1 MDKNK
6 KTTEDDLEEKDVIIG
21 AEEADDEIED
31 DDLEEDDSYEEEAEE
46 EEEEEEEEEKEPS
59 KNSKNSKPQKSK
71 PSKPSKPQKEPKK
84 KVKKKQ
90 EEYEDEEEYE
100 DDDEYDD
107 DYDNDEGGGKTKI
120 IIIAVVIAA
129 AVAAAGIFMYNKIT
143 KDNEAEQQRQEQ
155 IEQQAQADEAQKKIQ
170 EANEAEAKKN
180 AEENQ
185 DVDDEEEEETPT
197 PTEEP
202 VATSTPKPLPT
213 ATPTATPFPE
223 DTTDDT
229 YYTPDDN
236 DGVVNVS
243 NDGTTGGISNDT
255 EDVQPEATQAPAGV
269 IFVGDSRF
277 RAMANI
283 ATDNSDLWECSSTG
297 DYNWLTG
304 TAFTDTVVKE
314 RDADK
319 EKIKKLKD
327 AETGEEAKHWESP
340 LDIDF
345 KELKSINPDVAG
357 WIYMEALPDISY
369 PIAQGDDNE
378 FYLHH
383 TYKKESIFA
392 GSIFVDCKN
401 SKDFS
406 DQNTIVYGHNM
417 KNGSMFGTLK
427 NYKLQETVDKSPY
440 FWIITKKD
448 AYKYKIFSIYT
459 ANVDGDTYTL
469 IKGPGKETVEY
480 ANNMKAKW
488 NIRL

>member
-6 KTTEDDLEEKDVIIG
+6 KTTEDDLLEEKSVIIG
-21 AEEADDEIED
+21 TEEADDEIED

-46 EEEEEEEEEKEPS
+46 EEKEPEEEPPK
-59 KNSKNSKPQKSK
+59 KSKPQKSN

-84 KVKKKQ
+84 KTKKKQ

-107 DYDNDEGGGKTKI
+107 DYYDDDGGGKTKI

-155 IEQQAQADEAQKKIQ
+155 MEQQVENTQKEIQAE
-170 EANEAEAKKN
+170 NEAEAKKN

-185 DVDDEEEEETPT
+185 DVEDEEEEETPT

-202 VATSTPKPLPT
+202 AATSTPKPLPT

-223 DTTDDT
+223 ETTDDDV
-229 YYTPDDN
+229 YYTPDDDN

-243 NDGTTGGISNDT
+243 NEGTTGGISNDNT
-255 EDVQPEATQAPAGV
+255 ESTQPEVTQAPAGV

-304 TAFTDTVVKE
+304 TAFTDVDPRVGKGTKVFISIGINDLTQYQSYASAIVAKAQEWNAKGATVYFVSVGPVGS
-314 RDADK
+314 DSY
-319 EKIKKLKD
+319 ILNQ
-327 AETGEEAKHWESP
+327 
-340 LDIDF
+340 DIVNYNTYLYQSF
-345 KELKSINPDVAG
+345 ANAG
-357 WIYMEALPDISY
+357 
-369 PIAQGDDNE
+369 
-378 FYLHH
+378 
-383 TYKKESIFA
+383 
-392 GSIFVDCKN
+392 
-401 SKDFS
+401 
-406 DQNTIVYGHNM
+406 VY
-417 KNGSMFGTLK
+417 
-427 NYKLQETVDKSPY
+427 Y
-440 FWIITKKD
+440 ID
-448 AYKYKIFSIYT
+448 AYNYLVQAGYDTTDGENYT
-459 ANVDGDTYTL
+459 DATSMALYNYINSL
-469 IKGPGKETVEY
+469 IG
-480 ANNMKAKW
+480 
-488 NIRL
+488 R

>member
-46 EEEEEEEEEKEPS
+46 EEEEPEEEPPK
-59 KNSKNSKPQKSK
+59 KSKPQKSN

-84 KVKKKQ
+84 KAKKKQ
-90 EEYEDEEEYE
+90 EEYEDEYE

-107 DYDNDEGGGKTKI
+107 DDYDDDDGGGKTKI

-213 ATPTATPFPE
+213 ATPTVTPFPE
-223 DTTDDT
+223 ETTDDDVYHT
-229 YYTPDDN
+229 SDDN
-236 DGVVNVS
+236 DGVVDVS
-243 NDGTTGGISNDT
+243 NEGTTGGISNDT
-255 EDVQPEATQAPAGV
+255 ENTQPEVTQAPAGV

-283 ATDNSDLWECSSTG
+283 ATDNSDLWECSSAG

-304 TAFTDTVVKE
+304 TAFTDVDPRVGKGTKVFISIGINDLTQYQSYASAIVAKAQEWNAKGATVYFVSVGPVGS
-314 RDADK
+314 DSY
-319 EKIKKLKD
+319 ILNQ
-327 AETGEEAKHWESP
+327 
-340 LDIDF
+340 DIVNYNTYLYQSF
-345 KELKSINPDVAG
+345 ANAG
-357 WIYMEALPDISY
+357 
-369 PIAQGDDNE
+369 
-378 FYLHH
+378 
-383 TYKKESIFA
+383 
-392 GSIFVDCKN
+392 
-401 SKDFS
+401 
-406 DQNTIVYGHNM
+406 VY
-417 KNGSMFGTLK
+417 
-427 NYKLQETVDKSPY
+427 Y
-440 FWIITKKD
+440 ID
-448 AYKYKIFSIYT
+448 AYNYLVQSGYDTTDGENYT
-459 ANVDGDTYTL
+459 DATSMALYNYINSL
-469 IKGPGKETVEY
+469 IG
-480 ANNMKAKW
+480 
-488 NIRL
+488 R

>member
-46 EEEEEEEEEKEPS
+46 EEEEPEEEP
-59 KNSKNSKPQKSK
+59 SKNSKPQKSK
-71 PSKPSKPQKEPKK
+71 PSKPQKEPKK
-84 KVKKKQ
+84 KAKKKQ

-185 DVDDEEEEETPT
+185 DVDDEEEETPT

-213 ATPTATPFPE
+213 ATPTVTPFPE
-223 DTTDDT
+223 ETTDDV
-229 YYTPDDN
+229 YHTPDDN
-236 DGVVNVS
+236 NGVVDVS
-243 NDGTTGGISNDT
+243 NEGTTGGISNDNT
-255 EDVQPEATQAPAGV
+255 ESTQPEVTQAPAGV

-304 TAFTDTVVKE
+304 TAFTDVDPRVGKGTKVFISIGINDLTQYQSYASAIVAKAQEWNAKGATVYFVSVGPVGS
-314 RDADK
+314 DSY
-319 EKIKKLKD
+319 ILNQ
-327 AETGEEAKHWESP
+327 
-340 LDIDF
+340 DIV
-345 KELKSINPDVAG
+345 N
-357 WIYMEALPDISY
+357 Y
-369 PIAQGDDNE
+369 NT
-378 FYLHH
+378 YL
-383 TYKKESIFA
+383 YQSFA
-392 GSIFVDCKN
+392 NVG
-401 SKDFS
+401 
-406 DQNTIVYGHNM
+406 VY
-417 KNGSMFGTLK
+417 
-427 NYKLQETVDKSPY
+427 Y
-440 FWIITKKD
+440 ID
-448 AYKYKIFSIYT
+448 AYNYLVQAGYDTTDGENYT
-459 ANVDGDTYTL
+459 DATSMALYNYINSL
-469 IKGPGKETVEY
+469 IG
-480 ANNMKAKW
+480 
-488 NIRL
+488 R

>member
-46 EEEEEEEEEKEPS
+46 EEEEPEEEP
-59 KNSKNSKPQKSK
+59 SKNSKPQKSK

-84 KVKKKQ
+84 KAKKKQ

-107 DYDNDEGGGKTKI
+107 YDNDDGGGKTKI

-185 DVDDEEEEETPT
+185 DVDDEEEETP
-197 PTEEP
+197 
-202 VATSTPKPLPT
+202 
-213 ATPTATPFPE
+213 TPTATPFPE
-223 DTTDDT
+223 ETTDDDV
-229 YYTPDDN
+229 YHTPDDN
-236 DGVVNVS
+236 DGVVDVS
-243 NDGTTGGISNDT
+243 NEGTTGGISNDNT
-255 EDVQPEATQAPAGV
+255 ESTQPEVTQAPAGV

-304 TAFTDTVVKE
+304 TAFTDVDPRVGKGTKVFISIGINDLTQYQSYASAIVAKAQEWNAKGATVYFVSVGPVGS
-314 RDADK
+314 DSY
-319 EKIKKLKD
+319 ILNQ
-327 AETGEEAKHWESP
+327 
-340 LDIDF
+340 DIVNYNTYLYQSF
-345 KELKSINPDVAG
+345 ANAG
-357 WIYMEALPDISY
+357 
-369 PIAQGDDNE
+369 
-378 FYLHH
+378 
-383 TYKKESIFA
+383 
-392 GSIFVDCKN
+392 
-401 SKDFS
+401 
-406 DQNTIVYGHNM
+406 VY
-417 KNGSMFGTLK
+417 
-427 NYKLQETVDKSPY
+427 Y
-440 FWIITKKD
+440 ID
-448 AYKYKIFSIYT
+448 AYNYLVQAGYDTTDGENYT
-459 ANVDGDTYTL
+459 DATSMALYNYINSL
-469 IKGPGKETVEY
+469 IG
-480 ANNMKAKW
+480 
-488 NIRL
+488 R

>member
-6 KTTEDDLEEKDVIIG
+6 KTPEDDLEEKDVIIG

-46 EEEEEEEEEKEPS
+46 EEEEPEEEPS
-59 KNSKNSKPQKSK
+59 KKSKPQKSN
-71 PSKPSKPQKEPKK
+71 PSKPQKEPKK
-84 KVKKKQ
+84 KAKKKQ

-185 DVDDEEEEETPT
+185 DVDDEEEETPT

-213 ATPTATPFPE
+213 ATPTVTPFPE
-223 DTTDDT
+223 ETTDDV
-229 YYTPDDN
+229 YHTPDDN
-236 DGVVNVS
+236 NGVVDVS
-243 NDGTTGGISNDT
+243 NEGTTGGISNDNT
-255 EDVQPEATQAPAGV
+255 ESTQPEVTQAPAGV

-304 TAFTDTVVKE
+304 TAFTDVDPRVGKGTKVFISIGINDLTQYQSYASAIVAKAQEWNAKGATVYFVSVGPVGS
-314 RDADK
+314 DSY
-319 EKIKKLKD
+319 ILNQ
-327 AETGEEAKHWESP
+327 
-340 LDIDF
+340 DIVNYNTYLYQSF
-345 KELKSINPDVAG
+345 ANAG
-357 WIYMEALPDISY
+357 
-369 PIAQGDDNE
+369 
-378 FYLHH
+378 
-383 TYKKESIFA
+383 
-392 GSIFVDCKN
+392 
-401 SKDFS
+401 
-406 DQNTIVYGHNM
+406 VY
-417 KNGSMFGTLK
+417 
-427 NYKLQETVDKSPY
+427 Y
-440 FWIITKKD
+440 ID
-448 AYKYKIFSIYT
+448 AYNYLVQAGYDTTDGENYT
-459 ANVDGDTYTL
+459 DATSMALYNYINSL
-469 IKGPGKETVEY
+469 IG
-480 ANNMKAKW
+480 
-488 NIRL
+488 R

>member
-6 KTTEDDLEEKDVIIG
+6 KTPEDDLEEKDVIIG

-46 EEEEEEEEEKEPS
+46 EEEEPEDEP
-59 KNSKNSKPQKSK
+59 SKNSKPQKSN
-71 PSKPSKPQKEPKK
+71 PSKPQKEPKK
-84 KVKKKQ
+84 KAKKKQ

-185 DVDDEEEEETPT
+185 DVDDEEEETPT

-213 ATPTATPFPE
+213 ATPTVTPFPE
-223 DTTDDT
+223 ETTDDV
-229 YYTPDDN
+229 YHTPDDN
-236 DGVVNVS
+236 NGVVDVS
-243 NDGTTGGISNDT
+243 NEGTTGGISNDNT
-255 EDVQPEATQAPAGV
+255 ESTQPEVTQAPAGV

-304 TAFTDTVVKE
+304 TAFTDVDPRVGKGTKVFISIGINDLTQYQSYASAIVAKAQEWNAKGATVYFVSVGPVGS
-314 RDADK
+314 DSY
-319 EKIKKLKD
+319 ILNQ
-327 AETGEEAKHWESP
+327 
-340 LDIDF
+340 DIVNYNTYLYQSF
-345 KELKSINPDVAG
+345 ANAG
-357 WIYMEALPDISY
+357 
-369 PIAQGDDNE
+369 
-378 FYLHH
+378 
-383 TYKKESIFA
+383 
-392 GSIFVDCKN
+392 
-401 SKDFS
+401 
-406 DQNTIVYGHNM
+406 VY
-417 KNGSMFGTLK
+417 
-427 NYKLQETVDKSPY
+427 Y
-440 FWIITKKD
+440 ID
-448 AYKYKIFSIYT
+448 AYNYLVQAGYDTTDGENYT
-459 ANVDGDTYTL
+459 DATSMALYNYINSL
-469 IKGPGKETVEY
+469 IG
-480 ANNMKAKW
+480 
-488 NIRL
+488 R

>member
-6 KTTEDDLEEKDVIIG
+6 KTAEDDLEEKDVIIG

-46 EEEEEEEEEKEPS
+46 EEEEEPS

-71 PSKPSKPQKEPKK
+71 PSKSSKPQKEPKK
-84 KVKKKQ
+84 KAKKKQ

-304 TAFTDTVVKE
+304 TAFTDVDPRVGKGTKVFISIGINDLTQYQSYASAIVAKAQEWNAKGATVYFVSVGPVGS
-314 RDADK
+314 DSY
-319 EKIKKLKD
+319 ILNQ
-327 AETGEEAKHWESP
+327 
-340 LDIDF
+340 DIVNYNTYLYQSF
-345 KELKSINPDVAG
+345 ANAG
-357 WIYMEALPDISY
+357 
-369 PIAQGDDNE
+369 
-378 FYLHH
+378 
-383 TYKKESIFA
+383 
-392 GSIFVDCKN
+392 
-401 SKDFS
+401 
-406 DQNTIVYGHNM
+406 VY
-417 KNGSMFGTLK
+417 
-427 NYKLQETVDKSPY
+427 Y
-440 FWIITKKD
+440 ID
-448 AYKYKIFSIYT
+448 AYNYLVQSGYDTTDGENYT
-459 ANVDGDTYTL
+459 DATSMALYNYINSL
-469 IKGPGKETVEY
+469 IG
-480 ANNMKAKW
+480 
-488 NIRL
+488 R

>member
-6 KTTEDDLEEKDVIIG
+6 KTPEDDLEEKNVIIG

-46 EEEEEEEEEKEPS
+46 EEEEEEKEEKEPS

-277 RAMANI
+277 RAMANV

-304 TAFTDTVVKE
+304 TAFTDVDPRVGKGTKVFISIGINDLTQYQSYASAIVAKAQEWNAKGATVYFVSVGPVGS
-314 RDADK
+314 DSY
-319 EKIKKLKD
+319 ILNQ
-327 AETGEEAKHWESP
+327 
-340 LDIDF
+340 DIVNYNTYLYQSF
-345 KELKSINPDVAG
+345 ANAG
-357 WIYMEALPDISY
+357 
-369 PIAQGDDNE
+369 
-378 FYLHH
+378 
-383 TYKKESIFA
+383 
-392 GSIFVDCKN
+392 
-401 SKDFS
+401 
-406 DQNTIVYGHNM
+406 VY
-417 KNGSMFGTLK
+417 
-427 NYKLQETVDKSPY
+427 Y
-440 FWIITKKD
+440 ID
-448 AYKYKIFSIYT
+448 AYNYLVQSGYDTTDGENYT
-459 ANVDGDTYTL
+459 DATSMALYNYINSL
-469 IKGPGKETVEY
+469 IG
-480 ANNMKAKW
+480 
-488 NIRL
+488 R

>member
-6 KTTEDDLEEKDVIIG
+6 KTPEDDLEEKDIIIG

-46 EEEEEEEEEKEPS
+46 EPEEEPS
-59 KNSKNSKPQKSK
+59 KKSKPQKSN
-71 PSKPSKPQKEPKK
+71 PSKPQKEPKK
-84 KVKKKQ
+84 KAKKKQ

-213 ATPTATPFPE
+213 ATPTVTPFPE
-223 DTTDDT
+223 ETTDDDV
-229 YYTPDDN
+229 YHTPDNN
-236 DGVVNVS
+236 DGVVDVS
-243 NDGTTGGISNDT
+243 NEGTTGGISNDT
-255 EDVQPEATQAPAGV
+255 ENTQPEVTQAPAGV

-283 ATDNSDLWECSSTG
+283 ATNNSDLWECSSTG
-297 DYNWLTG
+297 DYSWLTG
-304 TAFTDTVVKE
+304 TAFTDVDPRVGKGTKVFISIGINDLTQYQSYASAIVAKAQEWNAKGATVYFVSVGPVGS
-314 RDADK
+314 DSY
-319 EKIKKLKD
+319 ILNQ
-327 AETGEEAKHWESP
+327 
-340 LDIDF
+340 DIVNYNTYLYQSF
-345 KELKSINPDVAG
+345 ANAG
-357 WIYMEALPDISY
+357 
-369 PIAQGDDNE
+369 
-378 FYLHH
+378 
-383 TYKKESIFA
+383 
-392 GSIFVDCKN
+392 
-401 SKDFS
+401 
-406 DQNTIVYGHNM
+406 VY
-417 KNGSMFGTLK
+417 
-427 NYKLQETVDKSPY
+427 Y
-440 FWIITKKD
+440 ID
-448 AYKYKIFSIYT
+448 AYNYLVQAGYDTTDGENYT
-459 ANVDGDTYTL
+459 DATSMALYNYINSL
-469 IKGPGKETVEY
+469 IG
-480 ANNMKAKW
+480 
-488 NIRL
+488 R

>member
-223 DTTDDT
+223 DITDDT

-304 TAFTDTVVKE
+304 TAFTDVDPRVGKGTKVFISIGINDLTQYQSYASAIVAKAQEWNAKEATVYFVSVGPVGS
-314 RDADK
+314 DSY
-319 EKIKKLKD
+319 ILNQ
-327 AETGEEAKHWESP
+327 
-340 LDIDF
+340 DIVNYNTYLYQSF
-345 KELKSINPDVAG
+345 ANAG
-357 WIYMEALPDISY
+357 
-369 PIAQGDDNE
+369 
-378 FYLHH
+378 
-383 TYKKESIFA
+383 
-392 GSIFVDCKN
+392 
-401 SKDFS
+401 
-406 DQNTIVYGHNM
+406 VY
-417 KNGSMFGTLK
+417 
-427 NYKLQETVDKSPY
+427 Y
-440 FWIITKKD
+440 ID
-448 AYKYKIFSIYT
+448 AYNYLVQSGYDTTDGENYT
-459 ANVDGDTYTL
+459 DATSMALYNYINSL
-469 IKGPGKETVEY
+469 IG
-480 ANNMKAKW
+480 
-488 NIRL
+488 R

>member
-6 KTTEDDLEEKDVIIG
+6 KTPEDDLEEKDVIIG

-31 DDLEEDDSYEEEAEE
+31 DSYEEEAEE
-46 EEEEEEEEEKEPS
+46 EEEEPEEEPS
-59 KNSKNSKPQKSK
+59 KKSKPQKSN
-71 PSKPSKPQKEPKK
+71 PSKPQKEPKK
-84 KVKKKQ
+84 KAKKKQ

-185 DVDDEEEEETPT
+185 DVNDEEEETPT

-213 ATPTATPFPE
+213 ATPTVTPFPE
-223 DTTDDT
+223 ETATDDV
-229 YYTPDDN
+229 YHTPDDN
-236 DGVVNVS
+236 DGVVDVS
-243 NDGTTGGISNDT
+243 NEGTTGGISNDT
-255 EDVQPEATQAPAGV
+255 ENTQPEVTQAPAGV

-304 TAFTDTVVKE
+304 TAFTDVDPRVGKGTKVFISIGINDLTQYQSYASAIVAKAQEWNAKGATVYFVSVGPVGS
-314 RDADK
+314 DSY
-319 EKIKKLKD
+319 ILNQ
-327 AETGEEAKHWESP
+327 
-340 LDIDF
+340 DIVNYNTYLYQSF
-345 KELKSINPDVAG
+345 ANAG
-357 WIYMEALPDISY
+357 
-369 PIAQGDDNE
+369 
-378 FYLHH
+378 
-383 TYKKESIFA
+383 
-392 GSIFVDCKN
+392 
-401 SKDFS
+401 
-406 DQNTIVYGHNM
+406 VY
-417 KNGSMFGTLK
+417 
-427 NYKLQETVDKSPY
+427 Y
-440 FWIITKKD
+440 ID
-448 AYKYKIFSIYT
+448 AYNYLVQAGYDTTDGENYT
-459 ANVDGDTYTL
+459 DATSMALYNYINSL
-469 IKGPGKETVEY
+469 IG
-480 ANNMKAKW
+480 
-488 NIRL
+488 R

>member
-6 KTTEDDLEEKDVIIG
+6 KTPEDDLEEKNVIIG

-46 EEEEEEEEEKEPS
+46 EEEEEPS

-84 KVKKKQ
+84 KAKKKQ

-107 DYDNDEGGGKTKI
+107 DYDNDDGGGKTKI

-155 IEQQAQADEAQKKIQ
+155 MEQQQVENTQKEIQAE
-170 EANEAEAKKN
+170 NEAEAKKN
-180 AEENQ
+180 AEENP
-185 DVDDEEEEETPT
+185 DTEEEEEATPT

-202 VATSTPKPLPT
+202 AATSTPKPLPT

-223 DTTDDT
+223 ETTDDDV
-229 YYTPDDN
+229 YHTPDDDN
-236 DGVVNVS
+236 DGVVDVS
-243 NDGTTGGISNDT
+243 NEGTTGGISNDNT
-255 EDVQPEATQAPAGV
+255 ESTQPAVTQAPAGV

-304 TAFTDTVVKE
+304 TAFTDVDPRVGKGTKVFISIGINDLTQYQSYASAIVAKAQEWNAKGATVYFVSVGPVGS
-314 RDADK
+314 DSY
-319 EKIKKLKD
+319 ILNQ
-327 AETGEEAKHWESP
+327 
-340 LDIDF
+340 DIVNYNTYLYQSF
-345 KELKSINPDVAG
+345 ANAG
-357 WIYMEALPDISY
+357 
-369 PIAQGDDNE
+369 
-378 FYLHH
+378 
-383 TYKKESIFA
+383 
-392 GSIFVDCKN
+392 
-401 SKDFS
+401 
-406 DQNTIVYGHNM
+406 VY
-417 KNGSMFGTLK
+417 
-427 NYKLQETVDKSPY
+427 Y
-440 FWIITKKD
+440 ID
-448 AYKYKIFSIYT
+448 AYNYLVQAGYDTTDGENYT
-459 ANVDGDTYTL
+459 DATSMALYNYINSL
-469 IKGPGKETVEY
+469 IG
-480 ANNMKAKW
+480 
-488 NIRL
+488 R

>member
-6 KTTEDDLEEKDVIIG
+6 KTIEDDLEEKDVIIG

-31 DDLEEDDSYEEEAEE
+31 DDIEEDDSYEEEAEE
-46 EEEEEEEEEKEPS
+46 EEEEPEEEPPK
-59 KNSKNSKPQKSK
+59 KTKPQKSK
-71 PSKPSKPQKEPKK
+71 LAKPSKPQKESKEK
-84 KVKKKQ
+84 AKKKQ

-107 DYDNDEGGGKTKI
+107 DDYDDEDEGGGKTKI

-155 IEQQAQADEAQKKIQ
+155 VEQQAKIDEAQKKIQ
-170 EANEAEAKKN
+170 EENEAEAKKN
-180 AEENQ
+180 AEENP
-185 DVDDEEEEETPT
+185 DEEEEETPT

-223 DTTDDT
+223 ETTDDDV

-255 EDVQPEATQAPAGV
+255 ENTQPEVTQAPAGV

-304 TAFTDTVVKE
+304 TAFTDVDPRIGKGTKVFISIGINDLTQYQSYASAIVAKAQEWNAKGATVYFVSVGPVGS
-314 RDADK
+314 DSY
-319 EKIKKLKD
+319 ILNQ
-327 AETGEEAKHWESP
+327 
-340 LDIDF
+340 DIVNYNTYLYQSF
-345 KELKSINPDVAG
+345 ANAG
-357 WIYMEALPDISY
+357 
-369 PIAQGDDNE
+369 
-378 FYLHH
+378 
-383 TYKKESIFA
+383 
-392 GSIFVDCKN
+392 
-401 SKDFS
+401 
-406 DQNTIVYGHNM
+406 VY
-417 KNGSMFGTLK
+417 
-427 NYKLQETVDKSPY
+427 Y
-440 FWIITKKD
+440 ID
-448 AYKYKIFSIYT
+448 AYNYLVQAGYDTTDGENYT
-459 ANVDGDTYTL
+459 DATSMALYNYINSL
-469 IKGPGKETVEY
+469 IG
-480 ANNMKAKW
+480 
-488 NIRL
+488 R

>member
-6 KTTEDDLEEKDVIIG
+6 KTPEDDLEEKDVIIG

-46 EEEEEEEEEKEPS
+46 EEEEPEEEPS
-59 KNSKNSKPQKSK
+59 KKSKPQKSN
-71 PSKPSKPQKEPKK
+71 PSKPQKEPKK
-84 KVKKKQ
+84 KAKKKQ

-107 DYDNDEGGGKTKI
+107 YDNDDGGGKTKI

-185 DVDDEEEEETPT
+185 DVDDEEEETPT

-213 ATPTATPFPE
+213 ATPTVTPFPE
-223 DTTDDT
+223 ETTDDV
-229 YYTPDDN
+229 YHTPDDN
-236 DGVVNVS
+236 NGVVDVS
-243 NDGTTGGISNDT
+243 NEGTTGGISNDNT
-255 EDVQPEATQAPAGV
+255 ESTQPEVTQAPAGV

-297 DYNWLTG
+297 DYSWLTG
-304 TAFTDTVVKE
+304 TAFTDVDPRVGKGTKVFISIGINDLTQYQSYASAIVAKAQEWNAKGATVYFVSVGPVGS
-314 RDADK
+314 DSY
-319 EKIKKLKD
+319 ILNQ
-327 AETGEEAKHWESP
+327 
-340 LDIDF
+340 DIVNYNTYLYQSF
-345 KELKSINPDVAG
+345 ANAG
-357 WIYMEALPDISY
+357 
-369 PIAQGDDNE
+369 
-378 FYLHH
+378 
-383 TYKKESIFA
+383 
-392 GSIFVDCKN
+392 
-401 SKDFS
+401 
-406 DQNTIVYGHNM
+406 VY
-417 KNGSMFGTLK
+417 
-427 NYKLQETVDKSPY
+427 Y
-440 FWIITKKD
+440 ID
-448 AYKYKIFSIYT
+448 AYNYLVQAGYDTTDGENYT
-459 ANVDGDTYTL
+459 DATSMALYNYINSL
-469 IKGPGKETVEY
+469 IG
-480 ANNMKAKW
+480 
-488 NIRL
+488 R

>member
-6 KTTEDDLEEKDVIIG
+6 KTTEYDLEEKDVIIG

-46 EEEEEEEEEKEPS
+46 EEEEPEDEP
-59 KNSKNSKPQKSK
+59 SKNSKPQKSK

-84 KVKKKQ
+84 KAKKKQ

-107 DYDNDEGGGKTKI
+107 DDDYGDDEGGSKTKI

-155 IEQQAQADEAQKKIQ
+155 IEQQEKTDEAQKKIQ

-180 AEENQ
+180 AEEK
-185 DVDDEEEEETPT
+185 EKEATPT

-202 VATSTPKPLPT
+202 AATSTPKPLPT
-213 ATPTATPFPE
+213 ATPTVTPFPE
-223 DTTDDT
+223 ETTDDT

-243 NDGTTGGISNDT
+243 NDGTTGGISNNT
-255 EDVQPEATQAPAGV
+255 EGIQPEATQAPAGV

-304 TAFTDTVVKE
+304 TAFTDVDPRVGKGTKVFISIGINDLTQYQSYASAIVAKAQEWNARGATVYFVSVGPVGS
-314 RDADK
+314 DSY
-319 EKIKKLKD
+319 ILNQ
-327 AETGEEAKHWESP
+327 
-340 LDIDF
+340 DIVNYNTYLYQSF
-345 KELKSINPDVAG
+345 ANAG
-357 WIYMEALPDISY
+357 
-369 PIAQGDDNE
+369 
-378 FYLHH
+378 
-383 TYKKESIFA
+383 
-392 GSIFVDCKN
+392 
-401 SKDFS
+401 
-406 DQNTIVYGHNM
+406 VY
-417 KNGSMFGTLK
+417 
-427 NYKLQETVDKSPY
+427 Y
-440 FWIITKKD
+440 ID
-448 AYKYKIFSIYT
+448 AYNYLVQAGYDTTDGENYT
-459 ANVDGDTYTL
+459 DATSMALYNYINSL
-469 IKGPGKETVEY
+469 IG
-480 ANNMKAKW
+480 
-488 NIRL
+488 R

>member
-6 KTTEDDLEEKDVIIG
+6 KTPEDDLEEKDVIIG

-46 EEEEEEEEEKEPS
+46 EEEEPEEEPS
-59 KNSKNSKPQKSK
+59 KKSKPQKSN
-71 PSKPSKPQKEPKK
+71 PPKPQKEPKK
-84 KVKKKQ
+84 KAKKKQ

-185 DVDDEEEEETPT
+185 DVDDEEEETPT

-213 ATPTATPFPE
+213 ATPTVTPFPE
-223 DTTDDT
+223 ETTDDV
-229 YYTPDDN
+229 YHTPDDN
-236 DGVVNVS
+236 NGVVDVS
-243 NDGTTGGISNDT
+243 NEGTTGGISNDNT
-255 EDVQPEATQAPAGV
+255 ESTQPEVTQAPAGV

-304 TAFTDTVVKE
+304 TAFTDVDPRVGKGTKVFISIGINDLTQYQSYASAIVAKAQEWNAKGATVYFVSVGPVGS
-314 RDADK
+314 DSY
-319 EKIKKLKD
+319 ILNQ
-327 AETGEEAKHWESP
+327 
-340 LDIDF
+340 DIVNYNTYLYQSF
-345 KELKSINPDVAG
+345 ANAG
-357 WIYMEALPDISY
+357 
-369 PIAQGDDNE
+369 
-378 FYLHH
+378 
-383 TYKKESIFA
+383 
-392 GSIFVDCKN
+392 
-401 SKDFS
+401 
-406 DQNTIVYGHNM
+406 VY
-417 KNGSMFGTLK
+417 
-427 NYKLQETVDKSPY
+427 Y
-440 FWIITKKD
+440 ID
-448 AYKYKIFSIYT
+448 AYNYLVQAGYDTTDGENYT
-459 ANVDGDTYTL
+459 DATSMALYNYINSL
-469 IKGPGKETVEY
+469 IG
-480 ANNMKAKW
+480 
-488 NIRL
+488 R

>member
-46 EEEEEEEEEKEPS
+46 EEEEPEEEPPK
-59 KNSKNSKPQKSK
+59 KSKPQKSN

-84 KVKKKQ
+84 KAKKKQ
-90 EEYEDEEEYE
+90 EEYEDEYE

-107 DYDNDEGGGKTKI
+107 DDYDDDEGGGKTKI

-155 IEQQAQADEAQKKIQ
+155 IEQQAQVDEAQKKIQ

-185 DVDDEEEEETPT
+185 DVDDKEEETPT

-213 ATPTATPFPE
+213 ATPTVTPFPE
-223 DTTDDT
+223 ETTDDDVYHT
-229 YYTPDDN
+229 SDDN
-236 DGVVNVS
+236 DGVVDAS
-243 NDGTTGGISNDT
+243 NEGTTGGISNDT
-255 EDVQPEATQAPAGV
+255 ENTQPEVTQAPAGV

-283 ATDNSDLWECSSTG
+283 ATDNSDLWECSSAG

-304 TAFTDTVVKE
+304 TAFTDVDPRVGKGTKVFISIGINDLTQYQSYASAIVAKAQEWNAKGATVYFVSVGPVGS
-314 RDADK
+314 DSY
-319 EKIKKLKD
+319 ILNQ
-327 AETGEEAKHWESP
+327 
-340 LDIDF
+340 DIVNYNTYLYQSF
-345 KELKSINPDVAG
+345 ANAG
-357 WIYMEALPDISY
+357 
-369 PIAQGDDNE
+369 
-378 FYLHH
+378 
-383 TYKKESIFA
+383 
-392 GSIFVDCKN
+392 
-401 SKDFS
+401 
-406 DQNTIVYGHNM
+406 VY
-417 KNGSMFGTLK
+417 
-427 NYKLQETVDKSPY
+427 Y
-440 FWIITKKD
+440 ID
-448 AYKYKIFSIYT
+448 AYNYLVQAGYDTTDGENYT
-459 ANVDGDTYTL
+459 DATSMALYNYINSL
-469 IKGPGKETVEY
+469 IG
-480 ANNMKAKW
+480 
-488 NIRL
+488 R

>member
-6 KTTEDDLEEKDVIIG
+6 KTPEDDLEEKDVIIG

-46 EEEEEEEEEKEPS
+46 EEEEPEEEPS
-59 KNSKNSKPQKSK
+59 KKSKPQKSN
-71 PSKPSKPQKEPKK
+71 PSKPQKEPKK
-84 KVKKKQ
+84 KAKKKQ

-100 DDDEYDD
+100 DDEEYDD

-185 DVDDEEEEETPT
+185 DVDDEEEETPT

-202 VATSTPKPLPT
+202 GATSTPKPLPT
-213 ATPTATPFPE
+213 ATPTVTPFPE
-223 DTTDDT
+223 ETTDDDV
-229 YYTPDDN
+229 YHTPDDN
-236 DGVVNVS
+236 DGVVDVS
-243 NDGTTGGISNDT
+243 NEGTTGGISNDT
-255 EDVQPEATQAPAGV
+255 ENTQPEVTQAPAGV

-304 TAFTDTVVKE
+304 TAFTDVDPRVGKGTKVFISIGINDLTQYQSYASAIVAKAQEWNAKGATVYFVSVGPVGS
-314 RDADK
+314 DSY
-319 EKIKKLKD
+319 ILNQ
-327 AETGEEAKHWESP
+327 
-340 LDIDF
+340 DIVNYNTYLYQSF
-345 KELKSINPDVAG
+345 ANAG
-357 WIYMEALPDISY
+357 
-369 PIAQGDDNE
+369 
-378 FYLHH
+378 
-383 TYKKESIFA
+383 
-392 GSIFVDCKN
+392 
-401 SKDFS
+401 
-406 DQNTIVYGHNM
+406 VY
-417 KNGSMFGTLK
+417 
-427 NYKLQETVDKSPY
+427 Y
-440 FWIITKKD
+440 ID
-448 AYKYKIFSIYT
+448 AYNYLVQAGYDTTDGENYT
-459 ANVDGDTYTL
+459 DATSMALYNYINSL
-469 IKGPGKETVEY
+469 IG
-480 ANNMKAKW
+480 
-488 NIRL
+488 R

>member
-46 EEEEEEEEEKEPS
+46 EEEEPEEEP
-59 KNSKNSKPQKSK
+59 SKNSKPQKSK

-84 KVKKKQ
+84 KAKKKQ

-100 DDDEYDD
+100 DDDEYD

-185 DVDDEEEEETPT
+185 DVDDEEEETPT

-213 ATPTATPFPE
+213 ATPTVTPFPE
-223 DTTDDT
+223 ETAADDV
-229 YYTPDDN
+229 YHTPDDN
-236 DGVVNVS
+236 DGVVDVS
-243 NDGTTGGISNDT
+243 NEGTTGGISNDT
-255 EDVQPEATQAPAGV
+255 ENTQPEVTQTPAGV

-297 DYNWLTG
+297 DYSWLTG
-304 TAFTDTVVKE
+304 TAFTDVDSRVGKGTKVFISIGINDLTQYQSYASAIVAKAQEWNAKGATVYFVSVGPVGS
-314 RDADK
+314 DSY
-319 EKIKKLKD
+319 ILNQ
-327 AETGEEAKHWESP
+327 
-340 LDIDF
+340 DIVNYNTYLYQSF
-345 KELKSINPDVAG
+345 ANAG
-357 WIYMEALPDISY
+357 
-369 PIAQGDDNE
+369 
-378 FYLHH
+378 
-383 TYKKESIFA
+383 
-392 GSIFVDCKN
+392 
-401 SKDFS
+401 
-406 DQNTIVYGHNM
+406 VY
-417 KNGSMFGTLK
+417 
-427 NYKLQETVDKSPY
+427 Y
-440 FWIITKKD
+440 ID
-448 AYKYKIFSIYT
+448 AYNYLVQAGYDTTDGENYT
-459 ANVDGDTYTL
+459 DATSMALYNYINSL
-469 IKGPGKETVEY
+469 IG
-480 ANNMKAKW
+480 
-488 NIRL
+488 R

>member
-6 KTTEDDLEEKDVIIG
+6 KTPEDDLEEKDVIIG

-46 EEEEEEEEEKEPS
+46 EEEEPEEEPS
-59 KNSKNSKPQKSK
+59 KKSKPQKSN
-71 PSKPSKPQKEPKK
+71 PSKPQKEPKK
-84 KVKKKQ
+84 KAKKKH

-107 DYDNDEGGGKTKI
+107 DYDDDEGGGKTKI

-185 DVDDEEEEETPT
+185 DVDDEEEETPT

-213 ATPTATPFPE
+213 ATPTVTPFPE
-223 DTTDDT
+223 ETTDDDV
-229 YYTPDDN
+229 YHTPDDN
-236 DGVVNVS
+236 DGVVDVS
-243 NDGTTGGISNDT
+243 NEGTTGGISNDT
-255 EDVQPEATQAPAGV
+255 ENTQPEVTQAPAGV

-304 TAFTDTVVKE
+304 TAFTDVDPRVGKGTKVFISIGINDLTQYQSYASAIVAKAQEWNAKGATVYFVSVGPVGS
-314 RDADK
+314 DSY
-319 EKIKKLKD
+319 ILNQ
-327 AETGEEAKHWESP
+327 
-340 LDIDF
+340 DIVNYNTYLYQSF
-345 KELKSINPDVAG
+345 ANAG
-357 WIYMEALPDISY
+357 
-369 PIAQGDDNE
+369 
-378 FYLHH
+378 
-383 TYKKESIFA
+383 
-392 GSIFVDCKN
+392 
-401 SKDFS
+401 
-406 DQNTIVYGHNM
+406 VY
-417 KNGSMFGTLK
+417 
-427 NYKLQETVDKSPY
+427 Y
-440 FWIITKKD
+440 ID
-448 AYKYKIFSIYT
+448 AYNYLVQAGYDTTDGENYT
-459 ANVDGDTYTL
+459 DATSMALYNYINSL
-469 IKGPGKETVEY
+469 IG
-480 ANNMKAKW
+480 
-488 NIRL
+488 R